1 MPNTTEANKT
11 LLTLPKKGE
20 VPICRLPVMSEGRGN
35 FMVIEVQA
43 LLKEGKETFVKSLGV
58 ELGIRTAGRGSGLR
72 EERKPN
78 TR

>member
-11 LLTLPKKGE
+11 QLTLPKEGE
-20 VPICRLPVMSEGRGN
+20 VPICRVMSEGRIN